1 MYDYLIKI
9 ILIGSTNVG
18 KTTFR
23 SQITNKT
30 LTDTSSTIGVE
41 LDTAITCAT
50 DGNTIKVQLFDTAG
64 QEFYHAIVKNY
75 YRDIAGAIFMF
86 DLSAYE
92 TFLDIQKFW
101 INEFETHNQVYIKNI
116 LIGNK
121 SDLKRKVNYNEAKK
135 FAEKH
140 NMEYYEISTLQE
152 NNFYYFDIFIESI
165 YLNKPEIIKEGIG
178 IKKYQKHYQ
187 SPTKTCCN
195 IQ

>member
-23 SQITNKT
+23 SQITGKT
-30 LTDTSSTIGVE
+30 LSDTTSTIGVE
-41 LDTAITCAT
+41 FDSTITSAT
-50 DGNTIKVQLFDTAG
+50 DGNTIKIQLFDTAG
-64 QEFYHAIVKNY
+64 QEYYHAIVKNY

-86 DLSAYE
+86 DLSNYE

-101 INEFETHNQVYIKNI
+101 INEFENNNQSYIKNI

-121 SDLKRKVNYNEAKK
+121 SDLKREVDYTVAKTFAKK
-135 FAEKH
+135 H
-140 NMEYYEISTLQE
+140 DMEYYEISTLQE

-178 IKKYQKHYQ
+178 IKKYPKHYQ

>member
-23 SQITNKT
+23 SQITGKT
-30 LTDTSSTIGVE
+30 LTDTTSTIGVE
-41 LDTAITCAT
+41 FDSTITSAT
-50 DGNTIKVQLFDTAG
+50 DGNLIKVQLFDTAG
-64 QEFYHAIVKNY
+64 QEYYHAIVKNY

-86 DLSAYE
+86 DLSNYE

-101 INEFETHNQVYIKNI
+101 INEFEKHNQSHIKNI

-121 SDLKRKVNYNEAKK
+121 SDLKREVDYAVAQTFAKK
-135 FAEKH
+135 H
-140 NMEYYEISTLQE
+140 DMEYYEMSTLHQ

-165 YLNKPEIIKEGIG
+165 YINKPDILKEGMG
-178 IKKYQKHYQ
+178 IKKNLPPCPP
-187 SPTKTCCN
+187 PTKSCCT